1 MMGSSLKD
9 VMTTNKYQVKS
20 KGFVPMAVVAA
31 AVTFC
36 LVYFESP
43 TSVTIVVGL
52 ITAIALTIHLRW
64 EYTYSVEINIAD
76 KLIIVVSK
84 SRTNRLRDEVPLDE
98 AYFTYKQRFDYYG
111 TSIANFGFRQ
121 PKAIL
126 QIECKHKTLALLV
139 PGQDGW
145 SDGMIL
151 SLARD
156 LSAAGVKQVVEKD
169 NKAEIPITTSSP

>member
-1 MMGSSLKD
+1 
-9 VMTTNKYQVKS
+9 
-20 KGFVPMAVVAA
+20 MAVVAA

-76 KLIIVVSK
+76 KLMIVVSK
-84 SRTNRLRDEVPLDE
+84 SRTNRVRDEVPFEE

-111 TSIANFGFRQ
+111 RSLAHAGLRK
-121 PKAIL
+121 PRAIL
-126 QIECKHKTLALLV
+126 QIECKQKTLALLV

-145 SDGMIL
+145 SENMIM
-151 SLARD
+151 SLAKD
-156 LSAAGVKQVVEKD
+156 LATAGVKQVVEKH
-169 NKAEIPITTSSP
+169 NEAEIPITISSP